1 MTRSSANGRLVRRRP
16 SPNRAPPV
24 PKCALERYGLIREQR
39 NVIIVVIRL
48 ARSRSLALRLQMGTS
63 LPPTS
68 HVSRR
73 ASKCRVDQWS
83 GLERSAIHS
92 LAHRIAHSHC
102 MLRCCLLFPCITVSP
117 SPDHRDGLRL
127 ERASGGRDEWG
138 LLGRWSHRAPTR
150 EESEGG
156 DACTT
161 VRAVNFMT
169 LPSTG
174 DKRRKRKKNGAAR
187 RRDPRHQ
194 VRDRQSV
201 LPFGD
206 TSAPKTT
213 GA

>member
-102 MLRCCLLFPCITVSP
+102 SAAAFYFRALRSLLRPIIEMGYDSRGRAAAAMSGDFSAGGPTELQPERRARGAMLALL
-117 SPDHRDGLRL
+117 
-127 ERASGGRDEWG
+127 
-138 LLGRWSHRAPTR
+138 
-150 EESEGG
+150 
-156 DACTT
+156 
-161 VRAVNFMT
+161 
-169 LPSTG
+169 
-174 DKRRKRKKNGAAR
+174 
-187 RRDPRHQ
+187 
-194 VRDRQSV
+194 
-201 LPFGD
+201 
-206 TSAPKTT
+206 
-213 GA
+213 